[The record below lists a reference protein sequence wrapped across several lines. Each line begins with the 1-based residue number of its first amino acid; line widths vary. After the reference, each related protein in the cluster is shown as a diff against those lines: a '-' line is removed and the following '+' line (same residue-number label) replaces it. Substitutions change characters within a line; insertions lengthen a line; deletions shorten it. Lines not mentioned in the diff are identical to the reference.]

1 MKKPDL
7 RSLKQ
12 NPDQLQEAA
21 KGIDPE
27 SMRQVKNVLDYYQG
41 RSMQDLLAELQ
52 EKIITERKAGRMSNA
67 RLESY
72 ASMLAPMLDP
82 MQRQQ
87 MQAFVEQMKES

>member
-27 SMRQVKNVLDYYQG
+27 AMRQVKNVLDHYQG

-52 EKIITERKAGRMSNA
+52 EKIIAERKAGRMSDA
-67 RLESY
+67 RLDSY
-72 ASMLAPMLDP
+72 AAMIAPMMDP

-87 MQAFVEQMKES
+87 MQAFVEQMKNS